1 MLLLP
6 IFGANRVPSCLNDY
20 TFEGFDTRPHLL
32 VELLL
37 HGVQVVVY
45 VLAEADQETKGL
57 HDGLWRSHVLL
68 VHCELDDSVSVLFA
82 TYAWESSYK
91 FSRRV
96 LVMIGCC
103 DGAWDVS
110 CRFFELEEHDSRH
123 ADVGLVEEV
132 EREVE

>member
-1 MLLLP
+1 MV
-6 IFGANRVPSCLNDY
+6 FGGAMCCLFIAARNDR
-20 TFEGFDTRPHLL
+20 ESMINNLSKL
-32 VELLL
+32 
-37 HGVQVVVY
+37 
-45 VLAEADQETKGL
+45 GL
-57 HDGLWRSHVLL
+57 HVLIL
-68 VHCELDDSVSVLFA
+68 TELDDSVSVLFA

-103 DGAWDVS
+103 NGAWDVS